1 MTKIVPLN
9 LDELATPT
17 KSIILDGLRHDMRE
31 LTVQEFI
38 DRARDAAKV
47 QAAAK
52 VDDPEAWTMDVKI
65 EKLVEMVHDAFPSVS
80 KERFGKL
87 QFNQLNAILDL
98 TMKTPEQVAAD
109 IKTAEGNA

>member
-1 MTKIVPLN
+1 MTNIVPLN

-17 KSIILDGLRHDMRE
+17 KSIILDGSRHDMRE

-47 QAAAK
+47 QGEPE
-52 VDDPEAWTMDVKI
+52 DPEAWPADKKI
-65 EKLVEMVHDAFPSVS
+65 EKLVEMVHDAFPTVS

-87 QFNQLNAILDL
+87 SFIQLNAILDL
-98 TMKTPEQVAAD
+98 TMKTPEQIASD
-109 IKTAEGNA
+109 IKAAEGNA